1 MSKLT
6 QLEVKK
12 LIKELEYLRIDLDY
26 KTEIVQEADGGFMRE
41 VSDFLEQQ
49 PELKVEYDKT
59 MDARI
64 QKAVQQSTEQNV
76 DQNTE
81 NIEGE
86 TKTIDENPA
95 LKKIYREIVK
105 ITHPDKTT
113 DSRLNDIYV
122 RAGISYNGNEAIEL
136 YSICDQLGIKYDV
149 AEKEI
154 EMMRIRISEIKDR
167 IGMLESTNTWVWYH
181 CEDQRIKDEI
191 ILRYVARQI
200 S

>member
-12 LIKELEYLRIDLDY
+12 LIKEIEYLRIDLDY
-26 KTEIVQEADGGFMRE
+26 KTEIVQEADGGFMKE

-49 PELKVEYDKT
+49 PELKKEYEKT

-64 QKAVQQSTEQNV
+64 QKVVQQSVEQNV
-76 DQNTE
+76 YQDTDTIE
-81 NIEGE
+81 NE
-86 TKTIDENPA
+86 TIDENPA
-95 LKKIYREIVK
+95 LRKIYREIVK
-105 ITHPDKTT
+105 ITHPDKT
-113 DSRLNDIYV
+113 DDPRLNDIYV
-122 RAGISYNGNEAIEL
+122 KAGISYNGNEAIEL

-149 AEKEI
+149 AEKEV
-154 EMMRIRISEIKDR
+154 EMMRIRISEIKER
-167 IGMLESTNTWVWYH
+167 IKMLESTNTWVWYH
-181 CEDQRIKDEI
+181 CDDQRIKDEI